1 MIERKIIYFSKP
13 GKKNTDATLTA
24 SKERAEL
31 LGINKFVVA
40 TNSGET
46 ALKCAE
52 LLKGNG
58 REVIAVTLAA
68 GRWKAHCPPEKNK
81 LEEIRNLGG
90 QVLTATHL
98 FVGNIGMAIRERFG
112 GLSDSEL
119 IGHTLYRFSQGVK
132 VAVEIAVMAADAA
145 LVSPD
150 EEVIAIA
157 GTDRGADT
165 ALVLVPAYSNEFFKL
180 KVREI
185 IAMPR

>member
-1 MIERKIIYFSKP
+1 MIERKTIYFSKP
-13 GKKNTDATLTA
+13 GKENTDVTLKA

-31 LGINKFVVA
+31 LGINKYVVA

-52 LLKGNG
+52 LLKNGNG
-58 REVIAVTLAA
+58 QVIAVTLAA
-68 GRWKAHCPPEKNK
+68 GRWKTYCPPEKHK

-90 QVLTATHL
+90 RVLTATHL
-98 FVGNIGMAIRERFG
+98 FVGNLGTAIRERFG

-119 IGHTLYRFSQGVK
+119 IAQTLYRFSQGVK

-150 EEVIAIA
+150 DEVIAIA

-165 ALVLVPAYSNEFFKL
+165 ALVVVPAYSNEFFNL